1 MKKLITALVACL
13 WMIQTIAQTT
23 FNVNDKIEAIDQG
36 KWYKATVLKV
46 ENGKYFIHWDGYSSS
61 YDVWITPD
69 KTRAI
74 GSANTTTVNTTNTT
88 ATTNSSGTSTTSTTT
103 STGNYL
109 TGEALTKFK
118 QDMLPYNDA
127 VRVFCLYLNPA
138 PWGLGGTTYPN
149 SGNIGSWL
157 QKINELETFLKA
169 NYPGNCNS
177 EPEKDAK
184 RDYYD
189 YKDQPSVY
197 REVCE
202 RKYEIVQM
210 VLEYEAIDQS
220 WNRAWIQ
227 QYEMMQVN
235 FKEQQYIF
243 NDYLEYLVLPKT
255 YEAEKAKHKARFESL
270 YQGAGVPYDNTRVFA
285 LQDSLLKEFQKFIDT
300 NLAGAPSD
308 AWIGAYS
315 WYPYDCATY
324 VKMATDAMLR
334 AEPSAK
340 IVKVKFDATEPYKV
354 YDENYAPPLLI
365 GKRIDGVVACTLPYT
380 NYLYM
385 FSFTLEQ
392 EYQSGTYTKMHFA
405 QGDQE
410 VYFSGIS
417 SNP

>member
-1 MKKLITALVACL
+1 
-13 WMIQTIAQTT
+13 MI
-23 FNVNDKIEAIDQG
+23 
-36 KWYKATVLKV
+36 
-46 ENGKYFIHWDGYSSS
+46 
-61 YDVWITPD
+61 
-69 KTRAI
+69 
-74 GSANTTTVNTTNTT
+74 
-88 ATTNSSGTSTTSTTT
+88 
-103 STGNYL
+103 
-109 TGEALTKFK
+109 
-118 QDMLPYNDA
+118 PYNGA
-127 VRVFCLYLNPA
+127 VAVFCLYMRPK
-138 PWGLGGTTYPN
+138 PWGLGGTTYPD
-149 SGNIGSWL
+149 SKNIGTWL

-169 NYPGNCNS
+169 NYPTNCNS

-197 REVCE
+197 REVCG
-202 RKYEIVQM
+202 RKYEIVQT
-210 VLEYEAIDQS
+210 VLEYESIDES

-243 NDYLEYLVLPKT
+243 NDYLTYLVLPQT
-255 YEAEKAKHKARFESL
+255 YEDEKAKHKARFESL
-270 YQGAGVPYDNTRVFA
+270 YQGAGVPYDNKRVFA
-285 LQDSLLKEFQKFIDT
+285 LQDSLLKEFQKFLDT
-300 NLAGAPSD
+300 NISGASSD
-308 AWIGAYS
+308 AWIGSYS
-315 WYPYDCATY
+315 WYPHDCATY
-324 VKMATDAMLR
+324 VKMASDAMLR
-334 AEPSAK
+334 AQPNAK

-392 EYQSGTYTKMHFA
+392 EYESGTYTKMQFA